1 MSKNDDKI
9 DARAMSLV
17 DWNKKQGTPRNYTAD
32 ASEFDA
38 PLSFADMKT
47 LNATLRLYGIDR
59 HEFMEVLNRYIQI
72 KEDSDEA

>member
-1 MSKNDDKI
+1 MSKNDDTI
-9 DARAMSLV
+9 DALAQSIAAGFGKTGHQR
-17 DWNKKQGTPRNYTAD
+17 YTD
-32 ASEFDA
+32 AAGEFDA